1 MWEDHYAYLDRP
13 GRLLSDTPLARL
25 VIVGDVNQRIRQDPR
40 RSLLASAL
48 HDAVSSRRT
57 VATAALGWD
66 GRHAIDRVAVGRD
79 LHCEAVGVI
88 GSAHGGWRLSDH
100 FGVFAD
106 VLAREDA

>member
-1 MWEDHYAYLDRP
+1 MAGSTLP
-13 GRLLSDTPLARL
+13 GRFRWGPTHYEPGPGTDRSSTPVSGMSSFAHT
-25 VIVGDVNQRIRQDPR
+25 
-40 RSLLASAL
+40 ASA
-48 HDAVSSRRT
+48 ASRS
-57 VATAALGWD
+57 TAALGWD
-66 GRHAIDRVAVGRD
+66 GRHAIDHVAVGRD